1 MLRNIKTYPYFYYPL
16 IFLILLVLIFIIG
29 IRLSLPKVSA
39 YKNEIQSIITDY
51 VGYSVNIHAIQA
63 EWKGWTPNLYL
74 EDIKILS
81 QNNNTEIIK
90 FKSARIGINLIESIY
105 KQNIIP
111 GYILISGLN
120 LEIYRTKNGVISI
133 RNENIDG
140 TNTNKQTGLSEWLIS
155 QKHLIL
161 EDVNLIWKDENINIE
176 KKEFN
181 NIRLDLKTKGENTK
195 IELNTALSKS
205 EKQLLRINANITG
218 NILMPDWDANIDI
231 EISNIDPV
239 KNFSRLNLLSNDGAA
254 NGKIST
260 YWQNA
265 KLITANGDLEYTD
278 FSLTTNEY
286 SVPVK
291 NINLSF
297 AAARKLDKNWSL
309 KVDLH
314 HLKTV
319 NGVWSPSEYQFE
331 FTKDDTSNKYQYK
344 GFFTFLKLEDI
355 FPLIVETRIL
365 PNNILQKLDLNSISG
380 DIKDVNIEVESNKE
394 SSIKIDAAFSKL
406 NLTSYDKSSYITG
419 LEGTFI
425 TDDSFFNIKIDS
437 KSPEFKS
444 NTLYSEKIVLPN
456 LSTVVKLNRSSYDEL
471 LINKFKMSSDEIS
484 LTANGKIIL
493 TEDSPFVDVKI
504 NLDES
509 DIKYVSTLIPS
520 EISPKLSKWATNS
533 ILGGK
538 ILSGEIVYKGYGKD
552 LIFENPRSNFK
563 ALFNLGNI
571 NLKYH
576 PEWPSINKL
585 GAEVVV
591 DNDELSANVTSGYI
605 LDTEINNTSA
615 KIKNLSG
622 NYHHVLIDTK
632 IYTHTNNVKNFIAQ
646 SPLNETKITE
656 ITENIIGNV
665 DISLNLD
672 IPLNEEKTKFNSLV
686 SFDKTSIESGIPE
699 LGLENVSGEIHFNN
713 DEIWA
718 NNINALY
725 QGIPVTLKLPKINYS
740 ELDFIPFEISGFVN
754 KEFIINQITSFFP
767 GLFNK
772 IENIRTYFSG
782 QSQWTFT
789 LQKSR
794 NNDIGSSNKR
804 IKLSTDL
811 YDTEINL
818 PSPLGK
824 KENELRTLK
833 LEADIDEITVREIN
847 INYDNRLF
855 ADIFIDNSNELLV
868 KNINIG
874 LEKKHPES
882 KADNTISI
890 QGEIDN
896 LSFTDWGN
904 LLNTSKNI
912 ENEKKQEKIL
922 LGKIFVGNLEILNKN
937 FKEVSI
943 DFTNSKINKDWYI
956 IFDGKEI
963 NGEAS
968 YIKKSKGKNDYLY
981 INFQNLSLSENKNI
995 EDLTNYKINKI
1006 PELEVTIDNFMY
1018 KNNELGSLKLKTSK
1032 TTENLININKLNFK
1046 KSGFSIN
1053 ASGSWSKINK
1063 INESNFHIKL
1073 ESDLIKQMFNTF
1085 NYGAANIEDGK
1096 TSIDISAKWNGS
1108 PMDFQMKNLNG
1119 QLSMSIEEG
1128 QFLEIEPK
1136 AGRLFGL
1143 LSIQAL
1149 PRRLSLD
1156 FADLFDEGFAFDTIK
1171 GNFNL
1176 ENGQAYTNDLQMIG
1190 PSGNIMISGR
1200 TGLVTEDYDQIAT
1213 VIPKVSDSLPVASAL
1228 FGPVGV
1234 GVGAVLFVAG
1244 ELFESIPTNI
1254 DKILTQQYSIKGSW
1268 EDPEI
1273 NKINSEQ

>member
-29 IRLSLPKVSA
+29 IRLSLPKIST

-406 NLTSYDKSSYITG
+406 NLTSYDKSSYIRG